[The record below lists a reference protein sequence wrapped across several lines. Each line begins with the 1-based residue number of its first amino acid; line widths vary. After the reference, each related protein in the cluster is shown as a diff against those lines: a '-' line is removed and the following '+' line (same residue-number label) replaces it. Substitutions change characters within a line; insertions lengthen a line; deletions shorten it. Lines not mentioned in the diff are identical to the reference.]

1 MTRFAIVLAAL
12 LLLALSGGVTPT
24 QLARMGT
31 VEATGRGVIERSIM
45 TANPGIGLQADSS
58 LPASLAASSD
68 DAAAPALLV
77 YLGVV
82 LVGSAVSVALVRR
95 NLGREF

>member
-12 LLLALSGGVTPT
+12 LLLVLSGGVTPT
-24 QLARMGT
+24 QLAQMGT
-31 VEATGRGVIERSIM
+31 VDATGAVVVEHS
-45 TANPGIGLQADSS
+45 ALAASAGIGLPADQG
-58 LPASLAASSD
+58 LPASLAASD

-82 LVGSAVSVALVRR
+82 LIGSAVSVAVVRR